1 MPISGVITL
10 WGFRIKVEESNLR
23 LPSSPVAS
31 CNWNP
36 TAREIKSKGGEGE
49 REEEARAEKSHLGIL
64 FDRYKHSFLEFDVLC
79 CEKVQVR
86 FFLLFS
92 LALLESIN
100 FWTGRGNVS
109 GNSVHT
115 IQADAK
121 QTNYIPEIESGQ
133 AAFIDAFQGTSPHG
147 WVELSRSS
155 PVPFGA
161 ALS

>member
-10 WGFRIKVEESNLR
+10 RSFRIKVEESNLR
-23 LPSSPVAS
+23 LPSNPVAS

-36 TAREIKSKGGEGE
+36 TAREIKSRGWGRVVG
-49 REEEARAEKSHLGIL
+49 EARAEKSHLGIL
-64 FDRYKHSFLEFDVLC
+64 FDRYKHSLLQFDVLC

-109 GNSVHT
+109 GRWYRDKPDPRN
-115 IQADAK
+115 
-121 QTNYIPEIESGQ
+121 ESGW
-133 AAFIDAFQGTSPHG
+133 AAFTDARPG
-147 WVELSRSS
+147 
-155 PVPFGA
+155 
-161 ALS
+161 

>member
-10 WGFRIKVEESNLR
+10 WGFGIKVEESNLR
-23 LPSSPVAS
+23 LRSNPVAS

-36 TAREIKSKGGEGE
+36 TAREIKSRGGGWK
-49 REEEARAEKSHLGIL
+49 EEARAEKSHLGIL

-100 FWTGRGNVS
+100 LWTGRGNVS
-109 GNSVHT
+109 GKLFMQSSDQMV
-115 IQADAK
+115 K
-121 QTNYIPEIESGQ
+121 RQTASQE
-133 AAFIDAFQGTSPHG
+133 
-147 WVELSRSS
+147 
-155 PVPFGA
+155 
-161 ALS
+161 

>member
-23 LPSSPVAS
+23 LPSNPVAL

-36 TAREIKSKGGEGE
+36 TAREIKSRGEK
-49 REEEARAEKSHLGIL
+49 RKEEARAEKSHLGIL

-109 GNSVHT
+109 GKVFMQSRQMV
-115 IQADAK
+115 K
-121 QTNYIPEIESGQ
+121 RQT
-133 AAFIDAFQGTSPHG
+133 TSQ
-147 WVELSRSS
+147 E
-155 PVPFGA
+155 
-161 ALS
+161 